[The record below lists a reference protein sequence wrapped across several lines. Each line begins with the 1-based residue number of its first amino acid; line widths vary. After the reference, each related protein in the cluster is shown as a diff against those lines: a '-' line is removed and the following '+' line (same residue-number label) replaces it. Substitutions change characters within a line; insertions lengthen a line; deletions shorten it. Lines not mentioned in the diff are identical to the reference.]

1 MERNFSKGAG
11 AISRNRNGESRLEM
25 NWKNDG
31 IWLFLLIP
39 IIGLSFGLGIGI
51 GSDYVSLLLLATIV
65 ILFIIRWK
73 MKHTHRE

>member
-1 MERNFSKGAG
+1 
-11 AISRNRNGESRLEM
+11 M
-25 NWKNDG
+25 NWKNDA
-31 IWLFLLIP
+31 IWLSLLIP

-73 MKHTHRE
+73 MKHTHKE